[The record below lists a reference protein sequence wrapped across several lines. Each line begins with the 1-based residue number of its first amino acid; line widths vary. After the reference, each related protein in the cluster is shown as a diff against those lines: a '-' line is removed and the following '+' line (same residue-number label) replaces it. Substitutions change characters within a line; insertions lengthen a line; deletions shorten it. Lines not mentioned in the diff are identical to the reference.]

1 MTNDLR
7 QKVYR
12 LCSLSEWEASVRNGV
27 ITANKDDKRDGFLH
41 LCKEGQV
48 LRSALKH
55 YSHIN
60 NLQVLGILVRD
71 IQSILK
77 FEPNR
82 SGELF
87 PHAYGVISYSSVI
100 FARPVPVNNG
110 VYFFPKEL
118 FS

>member
-1 MTNDLR
+1 M
-7 QKVYR
+7 
-12 LCSLSEWEASVRNGV
+12 RNG
-27 ITANKDDKRDGFLH
+27 ILIANKDDKRDGFLH
-41 LCKEGQV
+41 LCNEEQV
-48 LRSALKH
+48 SRSALKH
-55 YSHIN
+55 HSHIN
-60 NLQVLGILVRD
+60 NLQVLGIFAHD
-71 IQSILK
+71 IKDILK